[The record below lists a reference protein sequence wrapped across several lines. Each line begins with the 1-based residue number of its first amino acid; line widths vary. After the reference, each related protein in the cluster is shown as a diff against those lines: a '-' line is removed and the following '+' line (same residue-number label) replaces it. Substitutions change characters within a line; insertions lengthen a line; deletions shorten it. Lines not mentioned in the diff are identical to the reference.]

1 MVGTSGNRPE
11 RFGPVYA
18 STRRRPALI
27 CGAVEVPDIIAATSP
42 DTVALVA
49 GAPPLY
55 GICTSAIPARPF
67 SRSIVRWCW
76 LPLPPEAYWSGGS
89 PPLAY
94 SLNSARLC
102 TRRRGFTPREKPF
115 DTTPATGTTPP
126 HASDGMCPKKRGL
139 HG

>member
-1 MVGTSGNRPE
+1 MVGTSGSRLE

-42 DTVALVA
+42 DTVAVVA

-55 GICTSAIPARPF
+55 GMCASAIPARPF

-76 LPLPPEAYWSGGS
+76 LPLPPEAYCSGGVG
-89 PPLAY
+89 PLADLAH
-94 SLNSARLC
+94 SGGIFGRDC
-102 TRRRGFTPREKPF
+102 GVT
-115 DTTPATGTTPP
+115 
-126 HASDGMCPKKRGL
+126 HPKKTVRNK
-139 HG
+139 

>member
-1 MVGTSGNRPE
+1 MVGTSGSRLE

-42 DTVALVA
+42 DTVAAVA

-55 GICTSAIPARPF
+55 GICASPIPARPF

-76 LPLPPEAYWSGGS
+76 LPLPPEAYCSGGIG
-89 PPLAY
+89 LAHIPNKGGDRK
-94 SLNSARLC
+94 STRLNSSHDQISYAVFCL
-102 TRRRGFTPREKPF
+102 K
-115 DTTPATGTTPP
+115 
-126 HASDGMCPKKRGL
+126 
-139 HG
+139 

>member
-1 MVGTSGNRPE
+1 MVGTSGSRLE

-42 DTVALVA
+42 DTVAAVA

-55 GICTSAIPARPF
+55 GICASPIPARPF

-76 LPLPPEAYWSGGS
+76 LPLPPEAYCSGGG
-89 PPLAY
+89 PPPACPLDP
-94 SLNSARLC
+94 ARGVPG
-102 TRRRGFTPREKPF
+102 RRGIPPPEKPVR
-115 DTTPATGTTPP
+115 TQ
-126 HASDGMCPKKRGL
+126 R
-139 HG
+139 

>member
-1 MVGTSGNRPE
+1 MVGTSGSRLE

-42 DTVALVA
+42 DTVAVVA

-55 GICTSAIPARPF
+55 GMCASAIPARAF

-76 LPLPPEAYWSGGS
+76 LPLPPEAYCSGGVA
-89 PPLAY
+89 PLAAPVQ
-94 SLNSARLC
+94 LARVVGRG
-102 TRRRGFTPREKPF
+102 RRV
-115 DTTPATGTTPP
+115 AP
-126 HASDGMCPKKRGL
+126 HGKT
-139 HG
+139 

>member
-1 MVGTSGNRPE
+1 MVATSASRLE

-42 DTVALVA
+42 DTVAAVA

-55 GICTSAIPARPF
+55 GICASPIPARPF

-76 LPLPPEAYWSGGS
+76 LPLPPEAYCSGGVA
-89 PPLAY
+89 PLADPVK
-94 SLNSARLC
+94 SARVW
-102 TRRRGFTPREKPF
+102 TRGCGFTTPKKPL
-115 DTTPATGTTPP
+115 DTTPGPP
-126 HASDGMCPKKRGL
+126 ARTL
-139 HG
+139 HGAH

>member
-1 MVGTSGNRPE
+1 MVGTSGSRLE

-42 DTVALVA
+42 DTVAVVA

-76 LPLPPEAYWSGGS
+76 LPLPPEAYCSGGVARF
-89 PPLAY
+89 AY
-94 SLNSARLC
+94 SRDAQRFC
-102 TRRRGFTPREKPF
+102 ARGFGFSTRERPF
-115 DTTPATGTTPP
+115 QTTVAPAAG
-126 HASDGMCPKKRGL
+126 HAEW
-139 HG
+139 

>member
-1 MVGTSGNRPE
+1 MVGTSGSRLE

-42 DTVALVA
+42 DTVAAVA

-55 GICTSAIPARPF
+55 GICASPIPARPF

-76 LPLPPEAYWSGGS
+76 LPLPPEAYCSGGVG
-89 PPLAY
+89 PLPH
-94 SLNSARLC
+94 SRESAGGGAG
-102 TRRRGFTPREKPF
+102 RRGVSPTEK
-115 DTTPATGTTPP
+115 TVGTPAVPP
-126 HASDGMCPKKRGL
+126 RGV
-139 HG
+139 

>member
-1 MVGTSGNRPE
+1 MVGTSGSRLE

-42 DTVALVA
+42 DTVAAVA

-55 GICTSAIPARPF
+55 GICASPIPARPF

-76 LPLPPEAYWSGGS
+76 LPLPPEAYCSGGVA
-89 PPLAY
+89 PLADPLEPAGVWTG
-94 SLNSARLC
+94 S
-102 TRRRGFTPREKPF
+102 RGVPPQEKAVGPQ
-115 DTTPATGTTPP
+115 PGPP
-126 HASDGMCPKKRGL
+126 
-139 HG
+139 

>member
-1 MVGTSGNRPE
+1 MVGTSGSRLE

-42 DTVALVA
+42 DTVAAVA

-55 GICTSAIPARPF
+55 GICASPIPARPF

-76 LPLPPEAYWSGGS
+76 LPLPPEAYCSGGVAR
-89 PPLAY
+89 LAEPI
-94 SLNSARLC
+94 NSAR
-102 TRRRGFTPREKPF
+102 GGPR
-115 DTTPATGTTPP
+115 TCGVATQGEPLP
-126 HASDGMCPKKRGL
+126 HTA
-139 HG
+139 

>member
-1 MVGTSGNRPE
+1 MVGTSGSRLE

-42 DTVALVA
+42 DTVAVVA

-55 GICTSAIPARPF
+55 GMCASAIPARPF

-76 LPLPPEAYWSGGS
+76 LPLPPQAYCSGGF
-89 PPLAY
+89 
-94 SLNSARLC
+94 ARLAD
-102 TRRRGFTPREKPF
+102 RVNFV
-115 DTTPATGTTPP
+115 
-126 HASDGMCPKKRGL
+126 GL
-139 HG
+139 VGGRWG